1 MDQLNDG
8 GSPSQAVKMIS
19 ADADSQSTQVTS
31 QVTSGAAP
39 ARTHLDFE
47 NVLPGDPD
55 YPKLPDVRV
64 GHFNLIAQEGEARS
78 AELHTAHGVIQTPV
92 FMAVG
97 TRATVKAMTPE
108 ELLQSNCQVV
118 LGNTYHL
125 HLRPGEKTIAKLGGL
140 HKFMNWNGPI
150 LTDSGGFQ
158 VFSLSQLR
166 KMNEKGVEFR
176 SHLDGSK
183 YFISPEKSIEIQMD
197 LGSDIIMAFD
207 ECLPYPAPRDQAIS
221 SMELTYRWL
230 KRSRDAMT
238 RKESLLFGIVQGG
251 LDLDLRLKSL
261 EQITSVDLPGY
272 ALGGLSVGE
281 PIEMM
286 HALVKKVAPHLPKN
300 KPRYLMGVGTPLDL
314 IMCID
319 SGIDMFDCVMP
330 TRTAR
335 NGTLFTW
342 QGRVSIKRTEYR
354 EDSSP
359 LDPECDC
366 YTCKTYSRAYLRH
379 LFLSGEILS
388 SRLNTIHNLHFYF
401 QLMDRS
407 RAAIR
412 AGGWA
417 EFRDFC
423 LTRFVSRSK

>member
-1 MDQLNDG
+1 MDSSMTLA
-8 GSPSQAVKMIS
+8 P
-19 ADADSQSTQVTS
+19 QSTPEPLPVVAEPTYKHE
-31 QVTSGAAP
+31 TGE
-39 ARTHLDFE
+39 HFE
-47 NVLPGDPD
+47 L
-55 YPKLPDVRV
+55 R
-64 GHFNLIAQEGEARS
+64 ATEGEARS
-78 AELHTAHGVIQTPV
+78 ATLHTAHGVVETPV

-108 ELLQSNCQVV
+108 ELAGSGCQVV

-140 HKFMNWNGPI
+140 HKFMNWHGPI

-166 KMNEKGVEFR
+166 KMSEKGVEFR
-176 SHLDGSK
+176 SHLDGTKS
-183 YFISPEKSIEIQMD
+183 FISPEKSMEIQMD
-197 LGSDIIMAFD
+197 LGADIIMAFD
-207 ECLPYPAPRDQAIS
+207 ECLPYPATREQTIS
-221 SMELTYRWL
+221 SMELTHRWL
-230 KRSRDAMT
+230 IRSKEAMT
-238 RKESLLFGIVQGG
+238 RKSSMLFGIVQGG
-251 LDLDLRLKSL
+251 LEVDLRLRSL

-281 PIEMM
+281 PIELM
-286 HALVKKVAPHLPKN
+286 HELVRKVAPHLPKN

-314 IMCID
+314 ILAID

-330 TRTAR
+330 TRVAR

-342 QGRVSIKRTEYR
+342 GGRVSIKRTEFR
-354 EDSSP
+354 EDPGP

-366 YTCKTYSRAYLRH
+366 YTCKNYSKAYLRH
-379 LFLSGEILS
+379 LFLCNEILS
-388 SRLNTIHNLHFYF
+388 ARLNTIHNLHFYF
-401 QLMDRS
+401 TLMNRS

-412 AGGWA
+412 EGRWA

-423 LTRFVSRSK
+423 LTRFVSKAKA

>member
-1 MDQLNDG
+1 MD
-8 GSPSQAVKMIS
+8 SMI
-19 ADADSQSTQVTS
+19 AETLTD
-31 QVTSGAAP
+31 
-39 ARTHLDFE
+39 
-47 NVLPGDPD
+47 LPLHHQDKHF
-55 YPKLPDVRV
+55 KLE
-64 GHFNLIAQEGEARS
+64 AQEGEAR
-78 AELHTAHGVIQTPV
+78 AATLQTHHGPIQTPV

-108 ELLQSNCQVV
+108 DLKECGCQVV

-158 VFSLSQLR
+158 VFSLAALR
-166 KMNEKGVEFR
+166 KMNEEGVEFR
-176 SHLDGSK
+176 SHLDGAK
-183 YFISPEKSIEIQMD
+183 HFISPEKSMEIQMD

-207 ECLPYPAPRDQAIS
+207 ECTPYPATREQVVT
-221 SMELTYRWL
+221 SMELTHRWL
-230 KRSRDAMT
+230 KRSKTAMT
-238 RKESLLFGIVQGG
+238 RKESMLFGIVQGG
-251 LDLDLRLKSL
+251 LETDLRLKSM

-286 HALVKKVAPHLPKN
+286 HKLVREVAPHMPKN

-314 IMCID
+314 IIAID

-330 TRTAR
+330 TRVAR

-342 QGRVSIKRTEYR
+342 QGKVSIKRTEYR
-354 EDSSP
+354 EDPSP

-366 YTCKTYSRAYLRH
+366 YTCKTYSKAYLRH
-379 LFLSGEILS
+379 LFASGEMLS
-388 SRLNTIHNLHFYF
+388 AHLNTVHNLHFYF
-401 QLMDRS
+401 TLMQRS
-407 RAAIR
+407 REAIL
-412 AGGWA
+412 AGRWA

-423 LTRFVSRSK
+423 LKRFAKP

>member
-1 MDQLNDG
+1 MEQ
-8 GSPSQAVKMIS
+8 KI
-19 ADADSQSTQVTS
+19 
-31 QVTSGAAP
+31 
-39 ARTHLDFE
+39 
-47 NVLPGDPD
+47 
-55 YPKLPDVRV
+55 
-64 GHFNLIAQEGEARS
+64 GHFEVVAESGDARQ
-78 AELHTAHGVIQTPV
+78 ARLTTAHGVIETPV

-97 TRATVKAMTPE
+97 TKATVKAMTPE
-108 ELLQSNCQVV
+108 ELKDNGAQVV

-140 HKFMNWNGPI
+140 HKFMNWHGPI

-166 KMNEKGVEFR
+166 KLSEEGVEFR
-176 SHLDGSK
+176 SHIDGTK
-183 YFISPEKSIEIQMD
+183 YFISPEKSMEIQMD

-207 ECLPYPAPRDQAIS
+207 ECLPYPATREQAIE
-221 SMELTYRWL
+221 SMELTLRWL
-230 KRSRDAMT
+230 ERSKKAMT

-251 LDLDLRLKSL
+251 LDLDLRMRSL

-281 PIEMM
+281 PIELM
-286 HALVKKVAPHLPKN
+286 HKLVKQVAPQLPKH

-314 IMCID
+314 ILAVD
-319 SGIDMFDCVMP
+319 SGIDMFDCVLP
-330 TRTAR
+330 TRVAR
-335 NGTLFTW
+335 NGTIFTW
-342 QGRVSIKRTEYR
+342 QGKVSIKRAEYK

-366 YTCKTYSRAYLRH
+366 YTCKNYSKAYLRH

-388 SRLNTIHNLHFYF
+388 SRLNSLHNLHFYF
-401 QLMDRS
+401 TLMTRS

-412 AGGWA
+412 EGRWS

-423 LTRFVSRSK
+423 ISRFMKKADA

>member
-1 MDQLNDG
+1 MEKL
-8 GSPSQAVKMIS
+8 K
-19 ADADSQSTQVTS
+19 
-31 QVTSGAAP
+31 
-39 ARTHLDFE
+39 HFE
-47 NVLPGDPD
+47 
-55 YPKLPDVRV
+55 
-64 GHFNLIAQEGEARS
+64 LIAQEGEARS
-78 AELHTAHGVIQTPV
+78 ARLQTAHGSIETPV

-108 ELLQSNCQVV
+108 ELKGSGCQVV

-140 HKFMNWNGPI
+140 HKFMNWDKPI

-158 VFSLSQLR
+158 VFSLSGLR
-166 KMNEKGVEFR
+166 KMSEEGVEFR
-176 SHLDGSK
+176 SHLDGTK
-183 YFISPEKSIEIQMD
+183 YFISPEKSMEIQMD

-207 ECLPYPAPRDQAIS
+207 ECLPYPATREHAIK
-221 SMELTYRWL
+221 SMDLTHRWL
-230 KRSRDAMT
+230 IRSKEAMT
-238 RKESLLFGIVQGG
+238 RKESHLFGIVQGG
-251 LDLDLRLKSL
+251 LELDLRMKSL
-261 EQITSVDLPGY
+261 EQVTSVDLPGY

-281 PIEMM
+281 PIELM
-286 HALVKKVAPHLPKN
+286 HELVRKVAPHLPKN

-314 IMCID
+314 ILAVD

-335 NGTLFTW
+335 NGTIFTW

-354 EDSSP
+354 EDTSP

-366 YTCKTYSRAYLRH
+366 YTCTNYSKAYLRH

-388 SRLNTIHNLHFYF
+388 ARLNTIHNLHFYF
-401 QLMDRS
+401 KLMERS
-407 RAAIR
+407 REAIR
-412 AGGWA
+412 EGRWA

-423 LTRFVSRSK
+423 LTRFVSK